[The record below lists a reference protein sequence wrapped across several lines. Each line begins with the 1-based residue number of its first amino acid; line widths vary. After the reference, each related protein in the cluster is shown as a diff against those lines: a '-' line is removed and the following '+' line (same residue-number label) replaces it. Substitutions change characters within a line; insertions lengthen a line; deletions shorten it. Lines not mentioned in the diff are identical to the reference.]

1 MFPVPPY
8 LHARNNQILE
18 VTKALASSTFRARG
32 NKATKAYE
40 QRLSSVHQCVNYAQR
55 YPWNA
60 YLLHL
65 CVLTTYM
72 LTWFHL
78 MCCVLKPCVNL
89 NYFLCAFTIVINS
102 KRGGTLKAGV
112 LIVMYIAT

>member
-1 MFPVPPY
+1 MPPY
-8 LHARNNQILE
+8 LHTRNNQILE
-18 VTKALASSTFRARG
+18 VTKALASSTYRARG

-60 YLLHL
+60 YLLCTDYLHAYLIPLDVL
-65 CVLTTYM
+65 CSQTMRQPKL
-72 LTWFHL
+72 
-78 MCCVLKPCVNL
+78 
-89 NYFLCAFTIVINS
+89 FLCAFTIVINS
-102 KRGGTLKAGV
+102 KRGGALKAGI

>member
-1 MFPVPPY
+1 M
-8 LHARNNQILE
+8 
-18 VTKALASSTFRARG
+18 ALASSTFRARG

-40 QRLSSVHQCVNYAQR
+40 QRLSSVHQCLNYAQR

-72 LTWFHL
+72 LT
-78 MCCVLKPCVNL
+78 
-89 NYFLCAFTIVINS
+89 
-102 KRGGTLKAGV
+102 
-112 LIVMYIAT
+112 